1 MYGYHVARSDDSI
14 MVSNMIPAISFA
26 TWTIQ
31 PILPMGVWWLLV
43 FVSIG
48 VDAGYIW
55 RSRWD
60 VLPRE
65 RFGIVFLLTL
75 SLSCPLL
82 VLLNP
87 ISIETISRPD
97 GKPKVHVLVDASASM
112 KTDDLVDKDSSTRW
126 DSAREVA
133 KDLAQ
138 PHPNLEVQVHA
149 FSDSGNLSGSSSI
162 SPLDEKHPGPVGRK
176 SDLRSALNSILKQT
190 NATGQAIFLLS
201 DGAHNA
207 GAERLLLESADLAS
221 SLNVPIFTTTFGTQ
235 SGVKNVVLTARSPR
249 LVMFPG
255 RSVVVRL
262 SIDQRGYRQEKIE
275 VIAKEG
281 DTILSSQ
288 SIRLPLSGPEELRFE
303 IPPIEAGASTS
314 VHGLQQ
320 RTIRFEVSPL
330 PDEATDADNH
340 VTVLMQPLEKPIETL
355 VLEGKPYWDNKFL
368 VRNFSSDPVLKVT
381 AINRVNDD
389 RFVEQKYQAS
399 DLANVD
405 GANSLSGTWRTIEA
419 SELPLDNLEKIK
431 EYRVIVLGRES
442 GVFLSPQA
450 IENVRQWLSKEG
462 GCLVCSR
469 GAPSNN
475 MAQRLADI
483 MPVRWTKG
491 SESRFRGKL
500 SDYSSD
506 QIVLDSV
513 SSESDPLDGMPSLE
527 TNTVST
533 VRPGLPQI
541 LMESRDGEGDSAGAV
556 PIITSQPYGMGQT
569 IVVEGSGMWRWAF
582 LPPQN
587 ADRDTVYP
595 SLWQGLIQWI
605 VARQDLL
612 PGQQIALRPDRSI
625 FLGGEE
631 ITGTMIV
638 RDASITPP
646 ALELF
651 REGQKVKQVQP
662 VASGTDPGI
671 YRFNFGVH
679 ESGFFEMRTVPFK
692 SEAEGASSAG
702 GQQSYGDEAD
712 LFASTICEV
721 RDFWL
726 ETLDVDARPDLM
738 YQLAVKS
745 GGKVTDPS
753 AARAVLDEYYAKLQA
768 TRPEQYR
775 RTPLWDRPW
784 VLLTI
789 LGIWLCSWWVRRTC
803 GLI

>member
-1 MYGYHVARSDDSI
+1 MPIV
-14 MVSNMIPAISFA
+14 NLA

-31 PILPMGVWWLLV
+31 PILPMGAWWLLV
-43 FVSIG
+43 MVSI
-48 VDAGYIW
+48 VVVVGYLW

-65 RFGIVFLLTL
+65 RFGIVLLLTL
-75 SLSCPLL
+75 SLACPLI

-87 ISIETISRPD
+87 ISVETIARPD
-97 GKPKVHVLVDASASM
+97 GKPQVHVLLDASASM
-112 KTDDLVDKDSSTRW
+112 RTDDIKGTSQATRW
-126 DSAREVA
+126 ASALDVA
-133 KDLAQ
+133 KTLARQ
-138 PHPNLEVQVHA
+138 HPSLDVQVHA
-149 FSDSGNLSGSSSI
+149 FADSGNSDGITVI

-176 SDLRSALNSILKQT
+176 SDLRNALNSILKQT
-190 NATGQAIFLLS
+190 NSGGQAVFLLS

-207 GAERLLLESADLAS
+207 GAERLLLESADVAS
-221 SLNVPIFTTTFGTQ
+221 SLNVPIYTTTFGTE

-255 RSVVVRL
+255 RNVVVRL
-262 SIDQRGYRQEKIE
+262 SIDQRGFKQEKVE

-281 DTILSSQ
+281 DTILASQ
-288 SIRLPLSGPEELRFE
+288 TLRLPTSGPEEIRFDIAPME
-303 IPPIEAGASTS
+303 KDPSQTAPEFR
-314 VHGLQQ
+314 Q
-320 RTIRFEVSPL
+320 RAIRFEVATL

-389 RFVEQKYQAS
+389 RFVEQKYEAKEGG
-399 DLANVD
+399 VD
-405 GANSLSGTWRTIEA
+405 SLSGTWRTIE
-419 SELPLDNLEKIK
+419 SKELPLDDLEKLK
-431 EYRVIVLGRES
+431 QYRVIVLGRES
-442 GVFLSPQA
+442 GVFLSPEA
-450 IENVRQWLSKEG
+450 IENVRQWLSQEG

-469 GAPSNN
+469 GAPSST

-500 SDYSSD
+500 SDYGSD
-506 QIVLDSV
+506 QIVLDSANL
-513 SSESDPLDGMPSLE
+513 ESDPLEGMPSLE

-541 LMESRDGEGDSAGAV
+541 LMESRDSEGDSAGVV
-556 PIITSQPYGMGQT
+556 PVITYQPYGMGQT

-612 PGQQIALRPDRSI
+612 PGQQVALRPDRSM

-638 RDASITPP
+638 REASITPP
-646 ALELF
+646 SLELY
-651 REGQKVKQVQP
+651 REGEKVKQVQP
-662 VASGTDPGI
+662 VASGTDPGV
-671 YRFNFGVH
+671 YRFDFGVQ
-679 ESGFFEMRTVPFK
+679 ESGFFEVRTMTLK
-692 SEAEGASSAG
+692 SEAGKLPTDGEQQLSSNG
-702 GQQSYGDEAD
+702 SDM
-712 LFASTICEV
+712 FASTICEV

-745 GGKVTDPS
+745 GGRVVEPS
-753 AARAVLDEYYAKLQA
+753 DARGVLDEYHAKLQA
-768 TRPEQYR
+768 ARPEQFK

-789 LGIWLCSWWVRRTC
+789 LGIWLCSWWIRRTC

>member
-1 MYGYHVARSDDSI
+1 MPIV
-14 MVSNMIPAISFA
+14 NLA

-31 PILPMGVWWLLV
+31 PILPMGAWWLLV
-43 FVSIG
+43 MISI
-48 VDAGYIW
+48 VVVAGYLW

-65 RFGIVFLLTL
+65 RFGIVLLLTL
-75 SLSCPLL
+75 SLAGPLI

-87 ISIETISRPD
+87 ISVETIARPD
-97 GKPKVHVLVDASASM
+97 GKPQVHVLLDASASM
-112 KTDDLVDKDSSTRW
+112 RTDDLRGTSQSKRW
-126 DSAREVA
+126 DSALDVA
-133 KDLAQ
+133 KTLAKQ
-138 PHPNLEVQVHA
+138 HPYLDVQLHA
-149 FSDSGNLSGSSSI
+149 FSDSGNSDGISSI
-162 SPLDEKHPGPVGRK
+162 SPLDEKHPGPIGRK
-176 SDLRSALNSILKQT
+176 SDLRHALNAILKQT
-190 NATGQAIFLLS
+190 NSGGQAVFLLS

-207 GAERLLLESADLAS
+207 GAERLLLESADVAS
-221 SLNVPIFTTTFGTQ
+221 SLNVPIYTTTFGTE
-235 SGVKNVVLTARSPR
+235 SGVKNIVLTARSPR

-255 RSVVVRL
+255 RNVVVRL
-262 SIDQRGYRQEKIE
+262 SIDQRGFKQEKVE
-275 VIAKEG
+275 VVAKEG
-281 DTILSSQ
+281 DRILASQ
-288 SIRLPLSGPEELRFE
+288 TLRLPTSGPEEIRFD
-303 IPPIEAGASTS
+303 IAPIERDPSRKAPEFR
-314 VHGLQQ
+314 Q
-320 RTIRFEVSPL
+320 RAIRFEVASL

-389 RFVEQKYQAS
+389 RFVEQKYEAKEGG
-399 DLANVD
+399 VD
-405 GANSLSGTWRTIEA
+405 SLSGTWRTIE
-419 SELPLDNLEKIK
+419 SKELPLDDLERLKQ
-431 EYRVIVLGRES
+431 YRVIVLGRES
-442 GVFLSPQA
+442 GVFLSPEA
-450 IENVRQWLSKEG
+450 IENVRQWLSQEG

-469 GAPSNN
+469 GAPSST

-500 SDYSSD
+500 SDYGSD
-506 QIVLDSV
+506 QIVLDSANL
-513 SSESDPLDGMPSLE
+513 ESDPLEGMPSLE

-541 LMESRDGEGDSAGAV
+541 LMESRDSEGDSAGVV
-556 PIITSQPYGMGQT
+556 PVITYQPYGMGQT

-612 PGQQIALRPDRSI
+612 PGQQVALRPDRSM

-638 RDASITPP
+638 REASITPP
-646 ALELF
+646 SLELY
-651 REGQKVKQVQP
+651 REGEKVKQVQP
-662 VASGTDPGI
+662 VASGTDPGV
-671 YRFNFGVH
+671 YRFNFGVQ
-679 ESGFFEMRTVPFK
+679 ESGFFEVRTILVK
-692 SEAEGASSAG
+692 SEAGKTPTDGEQQLSSND
-702 GQQSYGDEAD
+702 SDM
-712 LFASTICEV
+712 FASTICEV

-745 GGKVTDPS
+745 GGRVVEPS
-753 AARAVLDEYYAKLQA
+753 DARGVLDEYHAKLQA
-768 TRPEQYR
+768 ARPEQFK

-789 LGIWLCSWWVRRTC
+789 LGIWLCSWWIRRTC

>member
-1 MYGYHVARSDDSI
+1 
-14 MVSNMIPAISFA
+14 MIPAISLA
-26 TWTIQ
+26 MWTIQ
-31 PILPMGVWWLLV
+31 PILPMGAWWLLV
-43 FVSIG
+43 FVSII
-48 VDAGYIW
+48 VVAGYLW

-75 SLSCPLL
+75 SLACPLI

-87 ISIETISRPD
+87 ISVETISRPD

-112 KTDDLVDKDSSTRW
+112 KIDDLVDKGGSARW
-126 DSAREVA
+126 DAAREVA
-133 KDLAQ
+133 RVLAQ

-162 SPLDEKHPGPVGRK
+162 SLLDEKHPGPVGRK

-190 NATGQAIFLLS
+190 NAAGQAIFLLS

-207 GAERLLLESADLAS
+207 GAERLLLESADVAS

-235 SGVKNVVLTARSPR
+235 SGIKNVVLTARSPR

-262 SIDQRGYRQEKIE
+262 SIDQRGFRQEKIE
-275 VIAKEG
+275 VVAKEG
-281 DTILSSQ
+281 DTILASQ
-288 SIRLPLSGPEELRFE
+288 AVRLPSSGPQELRFE
-303 IPPIEAGASTS
+303 IPPVEKGASTLIE
-314 VHGLQQ
+314 GRQQ
-320 RTIRFEVSPL
+320 RTIRFEVAPL
-330 PDEATDADNH
+330 PNEATDADNH

-381 AINRVNDD
+381 AINRVNDN
-389 RFVEQKYQAS
+389 RFVEQKYQANGV
-399 DLANVD
+399 ANED
-405 GANSLSGTWRTIEA
+405 AGNTLSGTWRTIE
-419 SELPLDNLEKIK
+419 SNELPLDNFDKLK

-442 GVFLSPQA
+442 GVFLSPEA

-462 GCLVCSR
+462 GCLICSR
-469 GAPSNN
+469 GAPTST

-500 SDYSSD
+500 SDYGSD
-506 QIVLDSV
+506 QIVLDSA
-513 SSESDPLDGMPSLE
+513 SSESDPLGGMPSLE

-541 LMESRDGEGDSAGAV
+541 LMESQEGDSAGAV
-556 PIITSQPYGMGQT
+556 PVITSQPYGMGQT
-569 IVVEGSGMWRWAF
+569 IVVEGAGMWRWAF

-612 PGQQIALRPDRSI
+612 PGQQVALRTDRSI

-662 VASGTDPGI
+662 VALGTDPGI
-671 YRFNFGVH
+671 YRFDFGVH
-679 ESGFFEMRTVPFK
+679 ESGFFEMRTVPATSETK
-692 SEAEGASSAG
+692 GTSSGDGQAAMIDEAE
-702 GQQSYGDEAD
+702 

-738 YQLAVKS
+738 YQLAIKS

-753 AARAVLDEYYAKLQA
+753 VAREVLDEYYAKLQA
-768 TRPEQYR
+768 ARPEQYR

>member
-1 MYGYHVARSDDSI
+1 MPIV
-14 MVSNMIPAISFA
+14 NLA

-31 PILPMGVWWLLV
+31 PILPMGAWWLLV
-43 FVSIG
+43 MVSI
-48 VDAGYIW
+48 VVVVGYLW

-65 RFGIVFLLTL
+65 RFGIVLLLTL
-75 SLSCPLL
+75 SLACPLI

-87 ISIETISRPD
+87 ISVETIARPD
-97 GKPKVHVLVDASASM
+97 GKPQVHVLLDASASM
-112 KTDDLVDKDSSTRW
+112 RTDDIKGTSQATRW
-126 DSAREVA
+126 ASALDVA
-133 KDLAQ
+133 KTLARQ
-138 PHPNLEVQVHA
+138 HPSLDVQVHA
-149 FSDSGNLSGSSSI
+149 FADSGNSDGITVI

-176 SDLRSALNSILKQT
+176 SDLRNALNSILKQT
-190 NATGQAIFLLS
+190 NSGGQAVFLLS

-207 GAERLLLESADLAS
+207 GAERLLLESADVAS
-221 SLNVPIFTTTFGTQ
+221 SLNVPIYTTTFGTE

-255 RSVVVRL
+255 RNVVVRL
-262 SIDQRGYRQEKIE
+262 SIDQRGFKQEKVE
-275 VIAKEG
+275 VIAKER
-281 DTILSSQ
+281 DTILASQ
-288 SIRLPLSGPEELRFE
+288 TLRLPTSGPEEIRFDIAPME
-303 IPPIEAGASTS
+303 KDPSQTAPEFR
-314 VHGLQQ
+314 Q
-320 RTIRFEVSPL
+320 RAIRFEVATL

-389 RFVEQKYQAS
+389 RFVEQKYEAKEGG
-399 DLANVD
+399 VD
-405 GANSLSGTWRTIEA
+405 SLSGTWRTIE
-419 SELPLDNLEKIK
+419 SKELPLDDLEKLK
-431 EYRVIVLGRES
+431 QYRVIVLGRES
-442 GVFLSPQA
+442 GVFLSPEA
-450 IENVRQWLSKEG
+450 IENVRQWLSQEG

-469 GAPSNN
+469 GAPSST

-500 SDYSSD
+500 SDYGSD
-506 QIVLDSV
+506 QIVLDSANL
-513 SSESDPLDGMPSLE
+513 ESDPLEGMPSLE

-541 LMESRDGEGDSAGAV
+541 LMESRDSEGDSAGVV
-556 PIITSQPYGMGQT
+556 PVITYQPYGMGQT

-612 PGQQIALRPDRSI
+612 PGQQVALRPDRSM

-638 RDASITPP
+638 REASITPP
-646 ALELF
+646 SLELY
-651 REGQKVKQVQP
+651 REGEKVKQVQP
-662 VASGTDPGI
+662 VASGTDPGV
-671 YRFNFGVH
+671 YRFDFGVQ
-679 ESGFFEMRTVPFK
+679 ESGFFEVRTMTLK
-692 SEAEGASSAG
+692 SEAGKLPTDGEQQLSSNG
-702 GQQSYGDEAD
+702 SDM
-712 LFASTICEV
+712 FASTICEV

-745 GGKVTDPS
+745 GGRVVEPS
-753 AARAVLDEYYAKLQA
+753 DARGVLDEYHAKLQA
-768 TRPEQYR
+768 ARPEQFK

-789 LGIWLCSWWVRRTC
+789 LGIWLCSWWIRRTC

>member
-1 MYGYHVARSDDSI
+1 M
-14 MVSNMIPAISFA
+14 NLA

-31 PILPMGVWWLLV
+31 PILPMGAWWLLV
-43 FVSIG
+43 TISI
-48 VDAGYIW
+48 VVVVGYLW

-65 RFGIVFLLTL
+65 RFGILLLLTL
-75 SLSCPLL
+75 SLACPLI

-87 ISIETISRPD
+87 ISVETIPRPD
-97 GKPKVHVLVDASASM
+97 GKPQVHVLLDASASM
-112 KTDDLVDKDSSTRW
+112 RTDDAKVGTSSTRW
-126 DSAREVA
+126 DSALSVA
-133 KDLAQ
+133 KKLAES
-138 PHPNLEVQVHA
+138 HPSLDIQVHA
-149 FSDSGNLSGSSSI
+149 FSDSGNTDGISSI
-162 SPLDEKHPGPVGRK
+162 SPLDEKHPGPLGRK
-176 SDLRSALNSILKQT
+176 SDLRNALGSILKQT
-190 NATGQAIFLLS
+190 SAGGQAIFLLS

-207 GAERLLLESADLAS
+207 GAERLLLESADVAS
-221 SLNVPIFTTTFGTQ
+221 SLDVPIYTTTFGTE

-262 SIDQRGYRQEKIE
+262 SIDQRGFKQERVE
-275 VIAKEG
+275 VVAKEG
-281 DTILSSQ
+281 DTIIASQ
-288 SIRLPLSGPEELRFE
+288 SLRLPTSGPEEIRFE
-303 IPPIEAGASTS
+303 IAPVEKDSTRTAPEFR
-314 VHGLQQ
+314 Q
-320 RTIRFEVSPL
+320 RAIRFEVASL

-389 RFVEQKYQAS
+389 RFVEQKYEAKEG
-399 DLANVD
+399 
-405 GANSLSGTWRTIEA
+405 GADSLSGTWRTIE
-419 SELPLDNLEKIK
+419 SKELPLDNLEKLK
-431 EYRVIVLGRES
+431 QYRVIVLGRES
-442 GVFLSPQA
+442 GVFLSPEA

-469 GAPSNN
+469 GAPSST

-491 SESRFRGKL
+491 TESRFRGKL
-500 SDYSSD
+500 SDYGSD
-506 QIVLDSV
+506 QIVLDS
-513 SSESDPLDGMPSLE
+513 SNLEADPLEGMPSLE

-533 VRPGLPQI
+533 LRPGLPQI
-541 LMESRDGEGDSAGAV
+541 LMESRDAEGGTAGVV
-556 PIITSQPYGMGQT
+556 PVITYQPYGMGQT

-612 PGQQIALRPDRSI
+612 PGQQVALRPDRSM

-638 RDASITPP
+638 REASITPP
-646 ALELF
+646 LLELY
-651 REGQKVKQVQP
+651 REGEKIKQVQP
-662 VASGTDPGI
+662 VASGTDPGV
-671 YRFNFGVH
+671 YRFDFGVQ
-679 ESGFFEMRTVPFK
+679 ESGFFEIRTTRGG
-692 SEAEGASSAG
+692 SGSTEAQAADQPASDANNTEM
-702 GQQSYGDEAD
+702 Y
-712 LFASTICEV
+712 ASTICEV

-745 GGKVTDPS
+745 GGRVVQPDD
-753 AARAVLDEYYAKLQA
+753 ARSVLDEYYKKLQA
-768 TRPEQYR
+768 SRPEQFK

-789 LGIWLCSWWVRRTC
+789 LGIWLSSWWIRRAC

>member
-1 MYGYHVARSDDSI
+1 
-14 MVSNMIPAISFA
+14 
-26 TWTIQ
+26 
-31 PILPMGVWWLLV
+31 
-43 FVSIG
+43 
-48 VDAGYIW
+48 
-55 RSRWD
+55 
-60 VLPRE
+60 
-65 RFGIVFLLTL
+65 
-75 SLSCPLL
+75 
-82 VLLNP
+82 
-87 ISIETISRPD
+87 
-97 GKPKVHVLVDASASM
+97 
-112 KTDDLVDKDSSTRW
+112 
-126 DSAREVA
+126 
-133 KDLAQ
+133 
-138 PHPNLEVQVHA
+138 
-149 FSDSGNLSGSSSI
+149 SG
-162 SPLDEKHPGPVGRK
+162 
-176 SDLRSALNSILKQT
+176 
-190 NATGQAIFLLS
+190 GQAVFLLS

-207 GAERLLLESADLAS
+207 GAERLLLESADVAS
-221 SLNVPIFTTTFGTQ
+221 SLNVPIYTTTFGTE
-235 SGVKNVVLTARSPR
+235 SGVKNIVLTARSPR

-255 RSVVVRL
+255 RNVVVRL
-262 SIDQRGYRQEKIE
+262 SIDQRGFKQERVE
-275 VIAKEG
+275 VVAKEG
-281 DTILSSQ
+281 DRILASQ
-288 SIRLPLSGPEELRFE
+288 TWRLPTSGPEEIRFD
-303 IPPIEAGASTS
+303 IAPIEKGPSDAAPEFR
-314 VHGLQQ
+314 Q
-320 RTIRFEVSPL
+320 RAIRFEVASL

-368 VRNFSSDPVLKVT
+368 VRNFASDPVLKVT

-389 RFVEQKYQAS
+389 RFVEQKYEAKEGG
-399 DLANVD
+399 VD
-405 GANSLSGTWRTIEA
+405 SLIGTWKTIE
-419 SELPLDNLEKIK
+419 SKELPLDDLEKLK
-431 EYRVIVLGRES
+431 QYRVIVLGRES
-442 GVFLSPQA
+442 GVFLSPEA

-469 GAPSNN
+469 GAPSST

-500 SDYSSD
+500 SDYGSD
-506 QIVLDSV
+506 QIVLDSANL
-513 SSESDPLDGMPSLE
+513 ESDPLEGMPSLE

-533 VRPGLPQI
+533 LRPGLPQV
-541 LMESRDGEGDSAGAV
+541 LMESRDSEAGSSGVV
-556 PIITSQPYGMGQT
+556 PVITYQPYGMGQT

-612 PGQQIALRPDRSI
+612 PGQQVALRPDRSM

-646 ALELF
+646 ALELY
-651 REGQKVKQVQP
+651 REGEKVKKVQP
-662 VASGTDPGI
+662 VASGTDPGV
-671 YRFNFGVH
+671 YRFDFGVQ
-679 ESGFFEMRTVPFK
+679 ESGFFEVRTIPITPQSDLIPTTGEEQISGK
-692 SEAEGASSAG
+692 TSEM
-702 GQQSYGDEAD
+702 
-712 LFASTICEV
+712 FASTICEV

-745 GGKVTDPS
+745 GGRVVEPTD
-753 AARAVLDEYYAKLQA
+753 ARGVLDEYHEKLQA
-768 TRPEQYR
+768 ARPEQFK

-789 LGIWLCSWWVRRTC
+789 LGIWLCSWWIRRTC

>member
-1 MYGYHVARSDDSI
+1 M
-14 MVSNMIPAISFA
+14 NFA

-31 PILPMGVWWLLV
+31 PILPMGAWWLLV
-43 FVSIG
+43 LISII
-48 VDAGYIW
+48 VVVGYIW

-65 RFGIVFLLTL
+65 RFGIVSLLTL
-75 SLSCPLL
+75 SLAGPLI

-87 ISIETISRPD
+87 ISVETVGRPE
-97 GKPKVHVLVDASASM
+97 GKPKVHVLLDASASM
-112 KTDDLVDKDSSTRW
+112 KTDDVKGGASTVRW
-126 DSAREVA
+126 DAARMVA
-133 KDLAQ
+133 ESLAEE
-138 PHPNLEVQVHA
+138 HPSLEVKVHA
-149 FSDSGNLSGSSSI
+149 FSDSTNSEGISAV
-162 SPLDEKHPGPVGRK
+162 SPLDDNHPGPSGRK

-190 NATGQAIFLLS
+190 SAGGQAVFLLS

-207 GAERLLLESADLAS
+207 GAERMLLESADVAS
-221 SLNVPIFTTTFGTQ
+221 SLDVPIYTTTFGTE
-235 SGVKNVVLTARSPR
+235 SGVKNIVLTARSPR

-262 SIDQRGYRQEKIE
+262 SIDQRGFKQERVE
-275 VIAKEG
+275 VVAKEG
-281 DTILSSQ
+281 DTILATQ
-288 SIRLPLSGPEELRFE
+288 SLRLPTSGPEEVRFDIAPLE
-303 IPPIEAGASTS
+303 KDPNRSGPEFR
-314 VHGLQQ
+314 Q
-320 RTIRFEVSPL
+320 RAIRFEVATL

-389 RFVEQKYQAS
+389 RFLEQKYEAKEG
-399 DLANVD
+399 
-405 GANSLSGTWRTIEA
+405 GAESLSGTWKTIE
-419 SELPLDNLEKIK
+419 SKDLPLDNLEKLK
-431 EYRVIVLGRES
+431 QFRVIVLGRES
-442 GVFLSPQA
+442 GVFLSPEA

-469 GAPSNN
+469 GAPSNTI
-475 MAQRLADI
+475 AQRLADI

-491 SESRFRGKL
+491 TESRFRGKL
-500 SDYSSD
+500 SDYGSD
-506 QIVLDSV
+506 QIVLDSANLD
-513 SSESDPLDGMPSLE
+513 SDPLEGMPSLE

-541 LMESRDGEGDSAGAV
+541 LMESRGADGESSGTV
-556 PIITSQPYGMGQT
+556 PVITYQPYGMGQT
-569 IVVEGSGMWRWAF
+569 IVVEGAGMWRWAF

-612 PGQQIALRPDRSI
+612 PGQQLALRPDRSM

-631 ITGTMIV
+631 LTGTMIV
-638 RDASITPP
+638 RDATITPP
-646 ALELF
+646 SLELY
-651 REGQKVKQVQP
+651 REGERIKQVQP
-662 VASGTDPGI
+662 VASGTDPGL
-671 YRFNFGVH
+671 YRFDFGVQ
-679 ESGFFEMRTVPFK
+679 ESGFFEIRTSGSTEP
-692 SEAEGASSAG
+692 AELQPASSDIG
-702 GQQSYGDEAD
+702 NGNESGM
-712 LFASTICEV
+712 FASTICEV

-738 YQLAVKS
+738 YQLAIKS
-745 GGKVTDPS
+745 GGRVVEPS
-753 AARAVLDEYYAKLQA
+753 EARSVLDEYHKKLQA
-768 TRPEQYR
+768 ARPEQFK

-789 LGIWLCSWWVRRTC
+789 LGVWLCSWWIRRAC

>member
-1 MYGYHVARSDDSI
+1 M
-14 MVSNMIPAISFA
+14 PTISLA

-31 PILPMGVWWLLV
+31 PILPMGAWWLLV
-43 FVSIG
+43 LVSII
-48 VDAGYIW
+48 VVVGYLW
-55 RSRWD
+55 QSRWD

-65 RFGIVFLLTL
+65 RLGIVFLLTL
-75 SLSCPLL
+75 SLACPLI

-87 ISIETISRPD
+87 ISVETIARPD
-97 GKPKVHVLVDASASM
+97 GKPQVHVLVDASASM
-112 KTDDLVDKDSSTRW
+112 KTDDLAGEGSSTRW
-126 DSAREVA
+126 DSALNVA
-133 KDLAQ
+133 KALAK
-138 PHPNLEVQVHA
+138 PHPNLDIQVHA
-149 FSDSGNLSGSSSI
+149 FSDTGNLDGISGI
-162 SPLDEKHPGPVGRK
+162 SPLDEQHPGPIGRK
-176 SDLRSALNSILKQT
+176 SDLRNALNSILKQT
-190 NATGQAIFLLS
+190 NAGGQAIFLLS

-207 GAERLLLESADLAS
+207 GTERLLLESADVAS
-221 SLNVPIFTTTFGTQ
+221 SLNVPIYTTTFGTQ

-262 SIDQRGYRQEKIE
+262 SIDQRGFRQEKIE
-275 VIAKEG
+275 VVAKEG
-281 DTILSSQ
+281 DTIIASQ
-288 SIRLPLSGPEELRFE
+288 AMKLPLSGPEEIRFE
-303 IPPIEAGASTS
+303 IPPIEKDSSTATQ
-314 VHGLQQ
+314 GFQQ
-320 RTIRFEVSPL
+320 RTIRFEVAPF
-330 PDEATDADNH
+330 PEEATDADNH

-381 AINRVNDD
+381 AINRVNDN
-389 RFVEQKYQAS
+389 RFVEQKYR
-399 DLANVD
+399 ANRE
-405 GANSLSGTWRTIEA
+405 GANQEGANQEGVESLSGTWRTIE
-419 SELPLDNLEKIK
+419 SNELPLDDMDKLK

-442 GVFLSPQA
+442 GVFLSPEA
-450 IENVRQWLSKEG
+450 IENIRQWLSKEG

-469 GAPSNN
+469 GAPTNT

-500 SDYSSD
+500 SDYGSD
-506 QIVLDSV
+506 QIVLDSA
-513 SSESDPLDGMPSLE
+513 SSESDPLEGMPSLE

-533 VRPGLPQI
+533 IRPGLPQI
-541 LMESRDGEGDSAGAV
+541 LMESRDIEGGTAGVV

-612 PGQQIALRPDRSI
+612 PGQQVALRPDRSM

-646 ALELF
+646 PLELY

-671 YRFNFGVH
+671 YRFDFGVH
-679 ESGFFEMRTVPFK
+679 ESGFFEVRTMQVK
-692 SEAEGASSAG
+692 SEAYGTLSAG
-702 GQQSYGDEAD
+702 ITPSNGDGAGM
-712 LFASTICEV
+712 FASTICEV

-753 AARAVLDEYYAKLQA
+753 AARDVLDEYHRKLQA
-768 TRPEQYR
+768 ARPEQFR

-789 LGIWLCSWWVRRTC
+789 LGIWLCSWWIRRTC

>member
-1 MYGYHVARSDDSI
+1 M
-14 MVSNMIPAISFA
+14 NLA

-31 PILPMGVWWLLV
+31 PILPMGAWWLLV
-43 FVSIG
+43 MVSI
-48 VDAGYIW
+48 VVVVGYLW

-65 RFGIVFLLTL
+65 RFGIVLLLTL
-75 SLSCPLL
+75 SLACPLI

-87 ISIETISRPD
+87 ISVETIARPD
-97 GKPKVHVLVDASASM
+97 GKPQVHVLLDASASM
-112 KTDDLVDKDSSTRW
+112 RTDDIKGTSQATRW
-126 DSAREVA
+126 ASALDVA
-133 KDLAQ
+133 KTLARQ
-138 PHPNLEVQVHA
+138 HPSLDVQVHA
-149 FSDSGNLSGSSSI
+149 FADSGNSDGITVI

-176 SDLRSALNSILKQT
+176 SDLRNALNSILKQT
-190 NATGQAIFLLS
+190 NSGGQAVFLLS

-207 GAERLLLESADLAS
+207 GAERLLLESADVAS
-221 SLNVPIFTTTFGTQ
+221 SLNVPIYTTTFGTE

-255 RSVVVRL
+255 RNVVVRL
-262 SIDQRGYRQEKIE
+262 SIDQRGFKQEKVE

-281 DTILSSQ
+281 DTILASQ
-288 SIRLPLSGPEELRFE
+288 TLRLPTSGPEEIRFDIAPME
-303 IPPIEAGASTS
+303 KDPSQTAPEFR
-314 VHGLQQ
+314 Q
-320 RTIRFEVSPL
+320 RAIRFEVATL

-389 RFVEQKYQAS
+389 RFVEQKYEAKEGG
-399 DLANVD
+399 VD
-405 GANSLSGTWRTIEA
+405 SLSGTWRTIE
-419 SELPLDNLEKIK
+419 SKELPLDDLEKLK
-431 EYRVIVLGRES
+431 QYRVIVLGRES
-442 GVFLSPQA
+442 GVFLSPEA
-450 IENVRQWLSKEG
+450 IENVRQWLSQEG

-469 GAPSNN
+469 GAPSST

-500 SDYSSD
+500 SDYGSD
-506 QIVLDSV
+506 QIVLDSANL
-513 SSESDPLDGMPSLE
+513 ESDPLEGMPSLE

-541 LMESRDGEGDSAGAV
+541 LMESRDSEGDSAGVV
-556 PIITSQPYGMGQT
+556 PVITYQPYGMGQT

-612 PGQQIALRPDRSI
+612 PGQQVALRPDRSM

-638 RDASITPP
+638 REASITPP
-646 ALELF
+646 SLELY
-651 REGQKVKQVQP
+651 REGEKVKQVQP
-662 VASGTDPGI
+662 VASGTDPGV
-671 YRFNFGVH
+671 YRFDFGVQ
-679 ESGFFEMRTVPFK
+679 ESGFFEVRTMTLK
-692 SEAEGASSAG
+692 SEAGKLPTDGEQQLSSNG
-702 GQQSYGDEAD
+702 SDM
-712 LFASTICEV
+712 FASTICEV

-745 GGKVTDPS
+745 GGRVVEPS
-753 AARAVLDEYYAKLQA
+753 DARGVLDEYHAKLQA
-768 TRPEQYR
+768 ARPEQFK

-789 LGIWLCSWWVRRTC
+789 LGIWLCSWWIRRTC

>member
-1 MYGYHVARSDDSI
+1 
-14 MVSNMIPAISFA
+14 MVSNVMPIVNLA

-31 PILPMGVWWLLV
+31 PILPMGAWWLLV
-43 FVSIG
+43 MISI
-48 VDAGYIW
+48 VVVAGYLW

-65 RFGIVFLLTL
+65 RFGIVLLLTL
-75 SLSCPLL
+75 SLAGPLI

-87 ISIETISRPD
+87 ISVETIARPD
-97 GKPKVHVLVDASASM
+97 GKPQVHVLLDASASM
-112 KTDDLVDKDSSTRW
+112 RTEDLRGTSQSKRW
-126 DSAREVA
+126 DSALDVA
-133 KDLAQ
+133 KTLAKQ
-138 PHPNLEVQVHA
+138 HPYLDVQLHA
-149 FSDSGNLSGSSSI
+149 FSDSGNSDGISRI
-162 SPLDEKHPGPVGRK
+162 SPLDEKHPGPIGRK
-176 SDLRSALNSILKQT
+176 SDLRHALNAILKQT
-190 NATGQAIFLLS
+190 NSGGQAVFLLS

-207 GAERLLLESADLAS
+207 GAERLLLESADVAS
-221 SLNVPIFTTTFGTQ
+221 SLNVPIYTTTFGTE
-235 SGVKNVVLTARSPR
+235 SGVKNIVLTARSPR

-255 RSVVVRL
+255 RNVVVRL
-262 SIDQRGYRQEKIE
+262 SIDQRGFKQEKVE
-275 VIAKEG
+275 VVAKEG
-281 DTILSSQ
+281 DKILASQ
-288 SIRLPLSGPEELRFE
+288 TLRLPTSGPEEIRFD
-303 IPPIEAGASTS
+303 IAPIERDPSHTAPEFR
-314 VHGLQQ
+314 Q
-320 RTIRFEVSPL
+320 RAIRFEVASL

-389 RFVEQKYQAS
+389 RFVEQKYEAKEGG
-399 DLANVD
+399 VD
-405 GANSLSGTWRTIEA
+405 SLSGTWRTIE
-419 SELPLDNLEKIK
+419 SKELPLDDLERLKQ
-431 EYRVIVLGRES
+431 YRVIVLGRES
-442 GVFLSPQA
+442 GVFLSPEA
-450 IENVRQWLSKEG
+450 IENVRQWLSQEG

-469 GAPSNN
+469 GAPSST

-500 SDYSSD
+500 SDYGSD
-506 QIVLDSV
+506 QIVLDSANL
-513 SSESDPLDGMPSLE
+513 ESDPLEGMPSLE

-541 LMESRDGEGDSAGAV
+541 LVESRDSEGDSAGVV
-556 PIITSQPYGMGQT
+556 PVITYQPYGMGQT

-612 PGQQIALRPDRSI
+612 PGQQVALRPDRSM

-638 RDASITPP
+638 REASITPP
-646 ALELF
+646 SLELY
-651 REGQKVKQVQP
+651 REGEKVKQVQP
-662 VASGTDPGI
+662 VASGTDPGV
-671 YRFNFGVH
+671 YRFNFGVQ
-679 ESGFFEMRTVPFK
+679 ESGFFEVRTMLVK
-692 SEAEGASSAG
+692 SEAGNTPTDGEQQLSSND
-702 GQQSYGDEAD
+702 SEM
-712 LFASTICEV
+712 FASTICEV

-745 GGKVTDPS
+745 GGRVVESTD
-753 AARAVLDEYYAKLQA
+753 ARGVLDEYHAKLQA
-768 TRPEQYR
+768 ARPEQFK

-789 LGIWLCSWWVRRTC
+789 LGIWLCSWWIRRTC

>member
-1 MYGYHVARSDDSI
+1 
-14 MVSNMIPAISFA
+14 MVSNVMPIVNLA

-31 PILPMGVWWLLV
+31 PILPMGAWWLLV
-43 FVSIG
+43 MVSI
-48 VDAGYIW
+48 VVVVGYLW

-65 RFGIVFLLTL
+65 RFGIVLLLTL
-75 SLSCPLL
+75 SLACPLI

-87 ISIETISRPD
+87 ISVETIARPD
-97 GKPKVHVLVDASASM
+97 GKPQVHVLLDASASM
-112 KTDDLVDKDSSTRW
+112 RTDDIKGTSQATRW
-126 DSAREVA
+126 ASALDVA
-133 KDLAQ
+133 KTLARQ
-138 PHPNLEVQVHA
+138 HPSLDVQVHA
-149 FSDSGNLSGSSSI
+149 FADSGNSDGITVI

-176 SDLRSALNSILKQT
+176 SDLRNALNSILKQT
-190 NATGQAIFLLS
+190 NSGGQAVFLLS

-207 GAERLLLESADLAS
+207 GAERLLLESADVAS
-221 SLNVPIFTTTFGTQ
+221 SLNVPIYTTTFGTE

-255 RSVVVRL
+255 RNVVVRL
-262 SIDQRGYRQEKIE
+262 SIDQRGFKQEKVE
-275 VIAKEG
+275 VIAKER
-281 DTILSSQ
+281 DTILASQ
-288 SIRLPLSGPEELRFE
+288 TLRLPTSGPEEIRFDIAPME
-303 IPPIEAGASTS
+303 KDPSQTAPEFR
-314 VHGLQQ
+314 Q
-320 RTIRFEVSPL
+320 RAIRFEVATL

-389 RFVEQKYQAS
+389 RFVEQKYEAKEGG
-399 DLANVD
+399 VD
-405 GANSLSGTWRTIEA
+405 SLSGTWRTIE
-419 SELPLDNLEKIK
+419 SKELPLDDLEKLK
-431 EYRVIVLGRES
+431 QYRVIVLGRES
-442 GVFLSPQA
+442 GVFLSPEA
-450 IENVRQWLSKEG
+450 IENVRQWLSQEG

-469 GAPSNN
+469 GAPSST

-500 SDYSSD
+500 SDYGSD
-506 QIVLDSV
+506 QIVLDSANL
-513 SSESDPLDGMPSLE
+513 ESDPLEGMPSLE

-541 LMESRDGEGDSAGAV
+541 LMESRDSEGDSAGVV
-556 PIITSQPYGMGQT
+556 PVITYQPYGMGQT

-612 PGQQIALRPDRSI
+612 PGQQVALRPDRSM

-638 RDASITPP
+638 REASITPP
-646 ALELF
+646 SLELY
-651 REGQKVKQVQP
+651 REGEKVKQVQP
-662 VASGTDPGI
+662 VASGTDPGV
-671 YRFNFGVH
+671 YRFDFGVQ
-679 ESGFFEMRTVPFK
+679 ESGFFEVRTMTLK
-692 SEAEGASSAG
+692 SEAGKLPTDGEQQLSSNG
-702 GQQSYGDEAD
+702 SDM
-712 LFASTICEV
+712 FASTICEV

-745 GGKVTDPS
+745 GGRVVEPS
-753 AARAVLDEYYAKLQA
+753 DARGVLDEYHAKLQA
-768 TRPEQYR
+768 ARPEQFK

-789 LGIWLCSWWVRRTC
+789 LGIWLCSWWIRRTC

>member
-1 MYGYHVARSDDSI
+1 
-14 MVSNMIPAISFA
+14 MVSNVMPIVNLA

-31 PILPMGVWWLLV
+31 PILPMGAWWLLV
-43 FVSIG
+43 MVSI
-48 VDAGYIW
+48 VVVVGYLW

-65 RFGIVFLLTL
+65 RFGIVLLLTL
-75 SLSCPLL
+75 SLACPLI

-87 ISIETISRPD
+87 ISVETIARPD
-97 GKPKVHVLVDASASM
+97 GKPQVHVLLDASASM
-112 KTDDLVDKDSSTRW
+112 RTDDIKGTSQATRW
-126 DSAREVA
+126 ASALDVA
-133 KDLAQ
+133 KTLARQ
-138 PHPNLEVQVHA
+138 HPSLDVQVHA
-149 FSDSGNLSGSSSI
+149 FADSGNSDGITVI

-176 SDLRSALNSILKQT
+176 SDLRNALNSILKQT
-190 NATGQAIFLLS
+190 NSGGQAVFLLS

-207 GAERLLLESADLAS
+207 GAERLLLESADVAS
-221 SLNVPIFTTTFGTQ
+221 SLNVPIYTTTFGTE

-255 RSVVVRL
+255 RNVVVRL
-262 SIDQRGYRQEKIE
+262 SIDQRGFKQEKVE

-281 DTILSSQ
+281 DTILASQ
-288 SIRLPLSGPEELRFE
+288 TLRLPTSGPEEIRFDIAPME
-303 IPPIEAGASTS
+303 KDPSQTAPEFR
-314 VHGLQQ
+314 Q
-320 RTIRFEVSPL
+320 RAIRFEVATL

-389 RFVEQKYQAS
+389 RFVEQKYEAKEGG
-399 DLANVD
+399 VD
-405 GANSLSGTWRTIEA
+405 SLSGTWRTIE
-419 SELPLDNLEKIK
+419 SKELPLDDLEKLK
-431 EYRVIVLGRES
+431 QYRVIVLGRES
-442 GVFLSPQA
+442 GVFLSPEA
-450 IENVRQWLSKEG
+450 IENVRQWLSQEG

-469 GAPSNN
+469 GAPSST

-500 SDYSSD
+500 SDYGSD
-506 QIVLDSV
+506 QIVLDSANL
-513 SSESDPLDGMPSLE
+513 ESDPLEGMPSLE

-541 LMESRDGEGDSAGAV
+541 LMESRDSEGDSAGVV
-556 PIITSQPYGMGQT
+556 PVITYQPYGMGQT

-612 PGQQIALRPDRSI
+612 PGQQVALRPDRSM

-638 RDASITPP
+638 REASITPP
-646 ALELF
+646 SLELY
-651 REGQKVKQVQP
+651 REGEKVKQVQP
-662 VASGTDPGI
+662 VASGTDPGV
-671 YRFNFGVH
+671 YRFDFGVQ
-679 ESGFFEMRTVPFK
+679 ESGFFEVRTMTLK
-692 SEAEGASSAG
+692 SEAGKLPTDGEQQLSSNG
-702 GQQSYGDEAD
+702 SDM
-712 LFASTICEV
+712 FASTICEV

-745 GGKVTDPS
+745 GGRVVEPS
-753 AARAVLDEYYAKLQA
+753 DARGVLDEYHAKLQA
-768 TRPEQYR
+768 ARPEQFK

-789 LGIWLCSWWVRRTC
+789 LGIWLCSWWIRRTC

>member
-1 MYGYHVARSDDSI
+1 
-14 MVSNMIPAISFA
+14 MIPATCLA

-31 PILPMGVWWLLV
+31 PILPMGAWWLLV
-43 FVSIG
+43 FVSIL
-48 VDAGYIW
+48 VVAGYLW

-65 RFGIVFLLTL
+65 RFGIMFLLTI
-75 SLSCPLL
+75 SLACPLM

-97 GKPKVHVLVDASASM
+97 GKPRVHVLVDASASM
-112 KTDDLVDKDSSTRW
+112 KIDDLVDEGASTRW

-133 KDLAQ
+133 RALAQ
-138 PHPNLEVQVHA
+138 PHPNLEVQVYA
-149 FSDSGNLSGSSSI
+149 FSDSGNLSGSSGI

-190 NATGQAIFLLS
+190 NAAGQSIFLLS

-207 GAERLLLESADLAS
+207 GAERLLLESADVAS

-235 SGVKNVVLTARSPR
+235 SGIKNVVLTARSPR

-262 SIDQRGYRQEKIE
+262 SIDQRGFRQEKIE
-275 VIAKEG
+275 VVAKEG
-281 DTILSSQ
+281 DTILASQ
-288 SIRLPLSGPEELRFE
+288 AVRLPLSGPEELRFE
-303 IPPIEAGASTS
+303 IPPVEKGASTS
-314 VHGLQQ
+314 MHGHQQ
-320 RTIRFEVSPL
+320 RTIRFEVAPL
-330 PDEATDADNH
+330 QDEATDADNH

-389 RFVEQKYQAS
+389 RFVEQKYQAAGV
-399 DLANVD
+399 ANEE
-405 GANSLSGTWRTIEA
+405 GGNTLSGTWRTIVS
-419 SELPLDNLEKIK
+419 SELPLDDFDELK

-442 GVFLSPQA
+442 GVFLSPEA

-462 GCLVCSR
+462 GCLICSR
-469 GAPSNN
+469 GAPTSTV
-475 MAQRLADI
+475 AQRLADI

-500 SDYSSD
+500 SDYGSD
-506 QIVLDSV
+506 QIVLDSA

-587 ADRDTVYP
+587 ADRDTIYP

-612 PGQQIALRPDRSI
+612 PGQQVALRPDRSM

-638 RDASITPP
+638 RDASISPP

-671 YRFNFGVH
+671 YRFDFGVH
-679 ESGFFEMRTVPFK
+679 ESGFFEMRTVPVTSK
-692 SEAEGASSAG
+692 VEGASS
-702 GQQSYGDEAD
+702 GDRQPAIIDGSE

-738 YQLAVKS
+738 YQLAIKS

-753 AARAVLDEYYAKLQA
+753 AAREVLDEYYAKLQA
-768 TRPEQYR
+768 ARPEQYR